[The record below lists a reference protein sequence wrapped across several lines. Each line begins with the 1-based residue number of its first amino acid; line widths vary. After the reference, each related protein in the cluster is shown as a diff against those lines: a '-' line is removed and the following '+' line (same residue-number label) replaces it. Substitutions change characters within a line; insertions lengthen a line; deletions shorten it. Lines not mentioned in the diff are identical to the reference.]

1 MSTNEESKSLPV
13 TADDGE
19 LRPAVPVVDDEKEP
33 KPLDPADV
41 EKVQEE
47 FQEKAKTYL
56 IEQSR
61 HVVVPSFSRWFDF
74 NSVHS
79 IEKKLFPDFFSTKIS
94 EESAKPVYKTPK
106 TYREIR
112 DFMINTYRLNPIEYL
127 TVTAVRRNVV
137 GDVASIIRI
146 HRFLE
151 QWGLINYQIDP
162 RTKPSLVGPQ
172 FTGHFQLT
180 LDTPKGLTPF
190 IPDSVGLPN
199 SGKHEGLIPK
209 EGRRGQHSTVKN
221 EIVESIPLNI
231 EASSNVYEDNIDK
244 KSAPSI
250 QFYCNES
257 ANDVTNSRYHNLK
270 AKSLNGAV
278 IGPLVI
284 SKELYDQGLFPL
296 NFVASDFVKLSKSTQ
311 HSIWSQQEILLLLEG
326 IEMYGSVDP
335 NNLSLFINNNGQWD
349 RISEHVASKS
359 REECLI
365 KFMQLPIEESHLSKI
380 VKDNGNAVVDKGLG
394 KDEIIEEVVKK
405 LSEKAQGKDILAN
418 NATAALKESEIQQTS
433 LVNQAIELTLEKV
446 NIKLELMSK
455 LESELVR
462 SENLLNL
469 QRQQLLV
476 ERWLGFEKVRK
487 FKEQSINP
495 DLNPLLDELLRPVS
509 INEINES
516 FNKVNLDKA
525 VDITPELGEPIQAL
539 LPVSVAE
546 PEKYQFWST

>member
-13 TADDGE
+13 TADDGA
-19 LRPAVPVVDDEKEP
+19 LRPAGPAEEGEKET

-79 IEKKLFPDFFSTKIS
+79 IEKKLFPDFFSSKIS
-94 EESAKPVYKTPK
+94 EESAKPVYKTPN

-127 TVTAVRRNVV
+127 TVTAVRRNVA

-172 FTGHFQLT
+172 YTGHFQLT

-190 IPDSVGLPN
+190 IPESVNGTN
-199 SGKHEGLIPK
+199 SGKHEGLIPEEVRK
-209 EGRRGQHSTVKN
+209 HATVKT
-221 EIVESIPLNI
+221 EIAESIPLNI

-257 ANDVTNSRYHNLK
+257 ANDVTSSRYHNLK

-311 HSIWSQQEILLLLEG
+311 DSTWSQQEILLLLEG

-335 NNLSLFINNNGQWD
+335 GNQSLFINNNGQWD

-365 KFMQLPIEESHLSKI
+365 KFMQLPIEENHLSKI
-380 VKDNGNAVVDKGLG
+380 VKENGNAIVDMGLG
-394 KDEIIEEVVKK
+394 KDEIIQEVVKK
-405 LSEKAQGKDILAN
+405 LTETTQGKDILAN
-418 NATAALKESEIQQTS
+418 NAAAALKESEHQQTS

-495 DLNPLLDELLRPVS
+495 DLNPLLDELLTPVS
-509 INEINES
+509 ITEINES

-525 VDITPELGEPIQAL
+525 VDITPELAEPPQAV